1 MTEWKILK
9 IEQTSDYE
17 SINSAFAK
25 RAEIIAPERN
35 SSEYRRLYVTYK
47 EALRYAAREHAVMEG
62 RRAEDLD
69 FDFRDDR
76 YLDEF
81 MRILGNICN
90 SGLKQ
95 SQTVWKSLVDDSDYR
110 TLQRTDTFIETFDR
124 YMSGVQGLNA
134 DVWKYLINHFK
145 VYGFSAQNKK
155 LIANLQ
161 KYGNIKEDV
170 FIKND
175 MPAMPKTASGAGKNS
190 RPQGTDRKSRQ
201 NTDIGSQRNADTG
214 FQQNADI
221 RSMRNTDSRPQA
233 DRDGQPQHIQEI
245 RQTAGSQ
252 QSTADSFLEKYM
264 SFQDDRIVDELSTD
278 FFKRFGR
285 VYSHEITKNNMSA
298 WRYLMQDEKYTYLLK
313 QAKFTEKIANSLRY
327 VNDLYPVVWEYII
340 DKTRV
345 PKEHSMYQKTTGE
358 LNRLMKNN
366 RYTGEIMPQGV
377 IQPEFLKSI
386 IDEDNFAKGHHDYPQ
401 GTQTQ
406 SADASSNR
414 AGTTLQQK
422 YNVSPNTY
430 KNKNKGSQKFLI
442 IVLVIIAIILQMLG
456 LFAY

>member
-9 IEQTSDYE
+9 IEQTPDYE

-25 RAEIIAPERN
+25 RAEVIAPERN

-76 YLDEF
+76 YLEEF
-81 MRILGNICN
+81 MRILENICC
-90 SGLKQ
+90 SSLKQ

-124 YMSGVQGLNA
+124 YMAGVQGLSA
-134 DVWKYLINHFK
+134 DIWKYLINHFK

-175 MPAMPKTASGAGKNS
+175 MPAMSKTSLGAGKSS
-190 RPQGTDRKSRQ
+190 RPQGADRKSRK
-201 NTDIGSQRNADTG
+201 NTDIGSQQNADTG
-214 FQQNADI
+214 FQRNADI

-233 DRDGQPQHIQEI
+233 QRIQEV
-245 RQTAGSQ
+245 RQTAGNR
-252 QSTADSFLEKYM
+252 QSTAGSYLEQYM
-264 SFQDDRIVDELSTD
+264 SLQDDTIVDELSTD

-401 GTQTQ
+401 STAAPVNSGKPSPVQ
-406 SADASSNR
+406 N
-414 AGTTLQQK
+414 AG
-422 YNVSPNTY
+422 YNNINPNVY
-430 KNKNKGSQKFLI
+430 RNANKNNKNSIVAIIIIVI
-442 IVLVIIAIILQMLG
+442 IVLMMA
-456 LFAY
+456 LFGD

>member
-190 RPQGTDRKSRQ
+190 RPQGADRKSRQ

-221 RSMRNTDSRPQA
+221 RSMRNTDSRTQA
-233 DRDGQPQHIQEI
+233 DRGGQPQHIQEI

-401 GTQTQ
+401 
-406 SADASSNR
+406 SAAAPVNSGRPAPVQNT
-414 AGTTLQQK
+414 G
-422 YNVSPNTY
+422 YNNINPNVY
-430 KNKNKGSQKFLI
+430 RNANKNNKNSIVAIIIIVI
-442 IVLVIIAIILQMLG
+442 IVLMTA
-456 LFAY
+456 LFGD